1 MNRHRLSILVLGPVP
16 IVCASLALSR
26 WARPELPLSPLPMAA
41 DVLPVN
47 AAEPFTLDAASAEQT
62 FAERTAGAV
71 AANPPSDKLVTQC
84 EGVADEL
91 TGRLG
96 EGCAVVVHAPFVIG
110 GDLSREELEEWHHRT
125 IGPASRAMAKSY
137 FRVAPDCPVT
147 VLLFRDE
154 ASYNHYA
161 QDLYGEAGISV
172 FGYYKPS
179 QRVLVMNIATGGGT
193 LVHELTHALM
203 DFDFPKV
210 PDWFNEGLASLHE
223 QCRIRDDESGID
235 GLENWRLPILQQA
248 IQQGRLRSLQSLIA
262 DDDFRSDNVGLN
274 YAYARYFC
282 LYLQRQDKLDE
293 FFRRFR
299 ADRRSDAQGDQAV
312 LAVLAPR
319 TWEELDREF
328 QDWVM
333 QLKW

>member
-1 MNRHRLSILVLGPVP
+1 M
-16 IVCASLALSR
+16 
-26 WARPELPLSPLPMAA
+26 SPLPLLAGE
-41 DVLPVN
+41 LPVN
-47 AAEPFTLDAASAEQT
+47 AAEPLTLDATSADET
-62 FAERTAGAV
+62 FAARTADAA
-71 AANPPSDKLVTQC
+71 AANPP
-84 EGVADEL
+84 ADEL
-91 TGRLG
+91 VAACETVAQELADRLG
-96 EGCAVVVHAPFVIG
+96 ERCAVVLHAPFVIG
-110 GDLSREELEEWHHRT
+110 GDLSRAELDEWHHRT
-125 IGPASRAMAKSY
+125 IGPAARAMAKSY
-137 FRVAPDCPVT
+137 FDATPNRPVT

-154 ASYNHYA
+154 KSYNHYA
-161 QDLYGEAGISV
+161 QELYGEAGISV

-203 DFDFPKV
+203 DFDFPGV

-248 IQQGRLRSLQSLIA
+248 IQQNRLRSLQSLIA
-262 DDDFRSDNVGLN
+262 DDDFRSDNIGLN

-282 LYLQRQDKLDE
+282 LYLQREGKLEE

-299 ADRRSDAQGDQAV
+299 ADRHTDEQGEQTVA
-312 LAVLAPR
+312 AVLAPAS
-319 TWEELDREF
+319 WDELDRQF
-328 QDWVM
+328 QAWVM